1 MDVLH
6 ISAVTE
12 DGTRGNRRVDVTE
25 MDAATVT
32 DYVRTELGGA
42 SVRLERRAN
51 RTYLVADELH

>member
-6 ISAVTE
+6 ISTTTAE
-12 DGTRGNRRVDVTE
+12 ETRVNRRVDVTE

-32 DYVRTELGGA
+32 NYVQTELGGA

-51 RTYLVADELH
+51 RTFLVADGLH